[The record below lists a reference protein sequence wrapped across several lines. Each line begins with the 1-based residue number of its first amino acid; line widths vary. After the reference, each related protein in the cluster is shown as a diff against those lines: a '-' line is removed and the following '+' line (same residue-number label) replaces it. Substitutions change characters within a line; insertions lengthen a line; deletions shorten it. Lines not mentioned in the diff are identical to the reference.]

1 MEAAEEIHLREQLLL
16 RRAELVKL
24 KSIGSQLHDIVKSL
38 AVKYGVSERQIY
50 HDWKQRKKWLPT
62 LLSIEDPH
70 SFFLDII
77 SKHDEL
83 RKLAVLEFLKA
94 PPGSTARIGA
104 LRLIRDI
111 DMDLYEIAPLRE
123 VLLKV
128 EKLEERVP

>member
-1 MEAAEEIHLREQLLL
+1 MKEQLLL
-16 RRAELVKL
+16 RRAEIVKL
-24 KSIGSQLHDIVKSL
+24 KSLGSRLHNIVKDL
-38 AVKYGVSERQIY
+38 ARKYNVSERQIY
-50 HDWKQRKKWLPT
+50 YDWRNRKKWLPT

-94 PPGSTARIGA
+94 PPGSTARIGT

-111 DMDLYEIAPLRE
+111 NMDLYEIVPLRE
-123 VLLKV
+123 VLLKI
-128 EKLEERVP
+128 EKLEEQGS